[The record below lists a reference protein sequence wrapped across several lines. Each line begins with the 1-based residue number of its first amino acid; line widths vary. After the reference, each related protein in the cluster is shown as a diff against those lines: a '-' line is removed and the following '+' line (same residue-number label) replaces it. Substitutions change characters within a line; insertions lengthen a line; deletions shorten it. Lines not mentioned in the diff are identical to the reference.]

1 MKKFKSIAIVLALL
15 LLVTLV
21 AGCQPKA
28 APAAPAEEKPAASDS
43 GSTASEAPAADAGS
57 WTFGNLTYS
66 RKDVWNNASA
76 VAFEWLANKV
86 GVTPLIMECDGDM
99 EKQMDAMQT
108 LINQKVDGISIYTI
122 TPELDLELS
131 KMADAA
137 GIPVAI
143 ENSLP
148 AEGTIHI
155 SVACYDY
162 FETGVQVGE
171 MISDM
176 WAGKKV
182 LMVHGAPGMNI
193 VEPIEEGFWK
203 AKADKGD
210 TFEVVDVLYT
220 DWGTETAMNQVQD
233 FLQTGK
239 AFDAMYIHNGQMF
252 AGGMVALK
260 DAGLEGKIPCMTMGG
275 SASEI
280 DWIKS
285 GELYASLG
293 LLPNAQGMA
302 VFKSLYMYLNGETP
316 PASWDL
322 PMVRITQ
329 ENVATAPNWDDNEGA
344 LKLLGGI

>member
-1 MKKFKSIAIVLALL
+1 MKRSKVIALALVFMMV
-15 LLVTLV
+15 LVFSI
-21 AGCQPKA
+21 GCQS
-28 APAAPAEEKPAASDS
+28 APQGG
-43 GSTASEAPAADAGS
+43 GSEPSEAPASQPSEQPAVSEGGGD
-57 WTFGNLTYS
+57 WVFGNLTYS

-86 GVTPLIMECDGDM
+86 GVQAMVMECDGDM

-108 LINQKVDGISIYTI
+108 LINQKVDAISIYTI

-137 GIPVAI
+137 GIPVSI
-143 ENSLP
+143 ENSFP
-148 AEGTIHI
+148 AEGTIYV

-162 FETGVQVGE
+162 YKTGYDVGV
-171 MISDM
+171 MISEE

-193 VEPIEEGFWK
+193 VEPIEEGFFQ
-203 AKADKGD
+203 AKADEGD
-210 TFEVVDVLYT
+210 VFEVVDVLYT
-220 DWGTETAMNQVQD
+220 DWGTEVAMNVVQD
-233 FLQTGK
+233 FIQTGK
-239 AFDAMYIHNGQMF
+239 EFDCMYIHNGQMF
-252 AGGMVALK
+252 AGGLAALK

-275 SASEI
+275 SENEVN
-280 DWIKS
+280 WIKS
-285 GELYASLG
+285 GELYMSLG

-316 PASWDL
+316 PRVFDL

-329 ENVATAPNWDDNEGA
+329 ANVDTAPTWEDNEGA
-344 LKLLGGI
+344 LALLGGI